1 MSLRVRSGHR
11 GAQGF
16 GLGLIVLW
24 VVLAASADL
33 VAPFDPLAQQVRQTL
48 QPPGLSHWLGTD
60 DYGRDVLS
68 RIIFSAR
75 LDLGLGLLGVVSPFV
90 IGYAVGTVSAY
101 AGGLLDFLLRLL
113 MDVFAGFPFIVL
125 ALAII
130 AVAGPGLHGFFIAV
144 ALAGW
149 ARYARLVRD
158 ETIALRQS
166 AFVAAARGLGLGR
179 FRIVTLHVLPNSL
192 VPAVKLAAADI
203 VRLLLLV
210 CALGYLGLVAPPPT
224 AEWGLMIAEGQ
235 TFLESA
241 WWISLFPGL
250 AFVLLTLGFSLAT
263 AELRR
268 NVASEP

>member
-1 MSLRVRSGHR
+1 VNQSFRPRRRAARSL
-11 GAQGF
+11 

-24 VVLAASADL
+24 LALAAAASL
-33 VAPFDPLAQQVRQTL
+33 VAPFDPLAQQLHQTL
-48 QPPGLSHWLGTD
+48 QPPGPSHWLGTD

-101 AGGLLDFLLRLL
+101 AGGLFDALLRRL
-113 MDVFAGFPFIVL
+113 MEAFAAFPFIVL
-125 ALAII
+125 ALAVI

-158 ETIALRQS
+158 ETAALRRS

-179 FRIVTLHVLPNSL
+179 LRILVLHVLPNSL
-192 VPAVKLAAADI
+192 VPAVKLAAADV
-203 VRLLLLV
+203 VRVLLLV
-210 CALGYLGLVAPPPT
+210 CALGYLGLMVPPPA
-224 AEWGLMIAEGQ
+224 AEWGLMMAEGQ

-250 AFVLLTLGFSLAT
+250 AFVLLTLGFSLVT
-263 AELRR
+263 AELRQT
-268 NVASEP
+268 VASEP